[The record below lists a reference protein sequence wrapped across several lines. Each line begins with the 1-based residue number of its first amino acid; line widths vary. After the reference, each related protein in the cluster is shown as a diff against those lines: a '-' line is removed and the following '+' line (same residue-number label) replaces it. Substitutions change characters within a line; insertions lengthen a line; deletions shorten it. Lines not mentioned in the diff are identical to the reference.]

1 MSDTAQILHPN
12 NIVQSSLTPISS
24 QALVCIGGGGGGGGG
39 DGGRFKA
46 FKALGTLFKIIS
58 VVHHFLS
65 SLVVVYSRQALNPE
79 SSDLDVA
86 LELQLEGYNDKY
98 VNPESREK
106 NNKILLENMG
116 PTHKVKLIK
125 KRYPDL
131 K

>member
-1 MSDTAQILHPN
+1 MVVVVLVASKLSKLWELCSK
-12 NIVQSSLTPISS
+12 SS
-24 QALVCIGGGGGGGGG
+24 V
-39 DGGRFKA
+39 
-46 FKALGTLFKIIS
+46 LFII
-58 VVHHFLS
+58 
-65 SLVVVYSRQALNPE
+65 SLVVSLIVAYSRQALDPE